1 MTDIQVLIVEDE
13 GIEALDIQH
22 RLISMGYPSP
32 LIAFS
37 GEEAMDKA
45 GEICPDVVLMD
56 IMLHGGID
64 GVTAAEELKNRFDIP
79 VIYLTAYA
87 NEDIVQRA
95 KRTHPYGYIVKPFK
109 ENELH
114 IAIEMA
120 LYKHAMEKKLRES
133 HELRTPL
140 NAIIGFAGTLLMRL
154 PGPLTTEQENQ
165 LRNISVSAKHL
176 LLLINDILDLAKI
189 ESGNVELYPRPVSCQ
204 SVIKEI
210 TDTLAQSAVSK
221 GIGLDCDL
229 PGRDMVIHTDRRTL
243 VQILINLVANAIKFT
258 EKGKVGIKLRRY
270 CEGECNRYEFSVS
283 DTGIGIKKEDRER
296 LFNAFERA
304 ETPALYCREGTGL
317 GLYLSSKLATLLG
330 GNIVCMSEYGKGS
343 TFTLVLYE
351 KRKLEDEWS
360 NGGTNSCY

>member
-1 MTDIQVLIVEDE
+1 
-13 GIEALDIQH
+13 
-22 RLISMGYPSP
+22 
-32 LIAFS
+32 
-37 GEEAMDKA
+37 
-45 GEICPDVVLMD
+45 
-56 IMLHGGID
+56 
-64 GVTAAEELKNRFDIP
+64 
-79 VIYLTAYA
+79 
-87 NEDIVQRA
+87 
-95 KRTHPYGYIVKPFK
+95 
-109 ENELH
+109 LH

-229 PGRDMVIHTDRRTL
+229 PGRDMVIHTDRPHPSTDTHKPCRKCHK
-243 VQILINLVANAIKFT
+243 VYR
-258 EKGKVGIKLRRY
+258 KGQSRNKAAAVLRR
-270 CEGECNRYEFSVS
+270 GMQSYEFSVS
-283 DTGIGIKKEDRER
+283 DTGIGIKKEDRKGFSMPLNGLKRRPCTVVKEQGW
-296 LFNAFERA
+296 AF
-304 ETPALYCREGTGL
+304 
-317 GLYLSSKLATLLG
+317 
-330 GNIVCMSEYGKGS
+330 I
-343 TFTLVLYE
+343 
-351 KRKLEDEWS
+351 
-360 NGGTNSCY
+360 